1 MSSHSFFW
9 IFLFH
14 ICQKERRKRYS
25 RERLVEYLD
34 ISYTHTHTFACLRIE
49 RERERERE
57 RIARD
62 DCIVVVV
69 FVCALVFED
78 EYY

>member
-1 MSSHSFFW
+1 M
-9 IFLFH
+9 
-14 ICQKERRKRYS
+14 CQKERRKRYS

-34 ISYTHTHTFACLRIE
+34 ILHTHTLRLFKKRKTEKE
-49 RERERERE
+49 REREKERE
-57 RIARD
+57 NSAKD

-78 EYY
+78 EYL

>member
-57 RIARD
+57 NGA
-62 DCIVVVV
+62 
-69 FVCALVFED
+69 E
-78 EYY
+78 

>member
-1 MSSHSFFW
+1 MF
-9 IFLFH
+9 
-14 ICQKERRKRYS
+14 KNRKRK
-25 RERLVEYLD
+25 
-34 ISYTHTHTFACLRIE
+34 
-49 RERERERE
+49 RERERE

-69 FVCALVFED
+69 FVRALVFED